1 MTHRVKS
8 FTLILSL
15 VSAVGM
21 GCSSDYGMNELL
33 NVSYDSTRELYA
45 EINAA
50 FARDHERK
58 TGLSV
63 RIKQSHGGS
72 GKQARSTIDGLEG
85 DVVSLALA
93 SDIDAMAAKGLLD
106 RDWQARLPERS
117 APYASTIVFV
127 VRRGNPKA
135 IQDWS
140 DLARPGVGVIMPNPK
155 TSGAA
160 RWGYLAA
167 WGYAKDRL
175 GSDEAARGFLKA
187 VLANVP
193 VLDTGARAATTTFL
207 ERRMG
212 DVLISWENEA
222 HLVLA
227 QSSGFEIVVPS
238 RSILAEPPVATVDRY
253 TDRHGTAELAKAYLE
268 FLYTE
273 EGQRIISRHH
283 YRPRDPRAAAV
294 TGLPQLE
301 LFSIDAFGGW
311 SAAHATHFA
320 DGGTFDQIYAR

>member
-1 MTHRVKS
+1 MTHCVKN

-15 VSAVGM
+15 VSALGM
-21 GCSSDYGMNELL
+21 GCSSEYGMNELL
-33 NVSYDSTRELYA
+33 NVSYDSTRELYS

-50 FARDHERK
+50 FAEAHERK

-93 SDIDAMAAKGLLD
+93 SDIDAMATRGLLD
-106 RDWQARLPERS
+106 REWQARLPERS

-175 GSDEAARGFLKA
+175 GSDEAAQGFLKA

-193 VLDTGARAATTTFL
+193 VLDTGARASTTTFL

-253 TDRHGTAELAKAYLE
+253 TERHGTAELARAYLE

-283 YRPRDPRAAAV
+283 YRPRDPRAAAA

-311 SAAHATHFA
+311 HVAHTTHFA

>member
-1 MTHRVKS
+1 MTRCVTHLK
-8 FTLILSL
+8 LIFSL
-15 VSAVGM
+15 ASAVGM
-21 GCSSDYGMNELL
+21 GCGSEYGMNELL
-33 NVSYDSTRELYA
+33 NVSYDSTPELYS
-45 EINAA
+45 EVNAA
-50 FARDHERK
+50 FARAYESK

-93 SDIDAMAAKGLLD
+93 SDIDAMATRGLLD
-106 RDWQARLPERS
+106 REWQARLPERS

-135 IQDWS
+135 IKDWS

-167 WGYAKDRL
+167 WGYAKERL
-175 GSDEAARGFLKA
+175 GSDDAAKGFLKA

-222 HLVLA
+222 HLVLS
-227 QSSGFEIVVPS
+227 QTDGFEIVMPS

-253 TDRHGTAELAKAYLE
+253 TERHGTAELAKAYLE

-273 EGQRIISRHH
+273 EGQQIIARHH
-283 YRPRDPRAAAV
+283 YRPRDPRAAAA
-294 TGLPQLE
+294 TGLPALE
-301 LFSIDAFGGW
+301 LFSIDDFGGW
-311 SAAHATHFA
+311 RTAHTTHFA
-320 DGGTFDQIYAR
+320 DGGTFDQIYAQ